1 MPPDRLPFPLAEYEA
16 RIARTRKA
24 MSERNLDLV
33 ITSDPSN
40 MAWLT
45 GYDGWSFYVHQAVL
59 LGLVGEPVWWGRRMD
74 GFGARRTAFMAE
86 KNISGY
92 PDDYVQS
99 TTRHPMQH
107 MARLIAERRLDGARI
122 GVEMDNYWFTAKAFE
137 VLGSELPNARFVD
150 ATGLVNWQRT
160 VKSDNEIEFM
170 RRAGGIV
177 ERMYEAVF
185 ALIEP
190 GLPKNKLVAE
200 ITRLAIEGA
209 EGHWGDYPA
218 IVPMMGSGLD
228 ATAPHLTWDDR
239 PFRADEI
246 TFFELAGCYRRYHC
260 PLSRTV
266 FLGTMPDKIHAA
278 EQAVLAA
285 SERALEKARP
295 GNTCH
300 DVAAAFF
307 DTLKKH
313 GFEKDSRTGYPI
325 GLSYPPDWG
334 ERTFSLRRGDTTV
347 LEQNM
352 TIHFMPALWL
362 DDGGIELS
370 ESILIGAGGPEM
382 LAKVPRKVVVKE

>member
-1 MPPDRLPFPLAEYEA
+1 
-16 RIARTRKA
+16 
-24 MSERNLDLV
+24 
-33 ITSDPSN
+33 
-40 MAWLT
+40 
-45 GYDGWSFYVHQAVL
+45 
-59 LGLVGEPVWWGRRMD
+59 
-74 GFGARRTAFMAE
+74 
-86 KNISGY
+86 
-92 PDDYVQS
+92 
-99 TTRHPMQH
+99 MQH
-107 MARLIAERRLDGARI
+107 LARLIAERRLDGARI

-137 VLGSELPNARFVD
+137 VLKSELPNARFVD
-150 ATGLVNWQRT
+150 ATGLVNWQRA
-160 VKSDNEIEFM
+160 VKSESEIEFM

-200 ITRLAIEGA
+200 ITRIAIEGA

-334 ERTFSLRRGDTTV
+334 ERTLSLRRGDTTV

-370 ESILIGAGGPEM
+370 ESIRIGANGPEM
-382 LAKVPRKVVVKE
+382 LAKVPRKVLVKG